1 MAEPQRQHLRR
12 PWLHRLGWLVL
23 LWLGGV
29 VSMALLAGTLRLL
42 MAWAGLQR

>member
-1 MAEPQRQHLRR
+1 MVDSEPRHLRPR
-12 PWLHRLGWLVL
+12 WWHRLGWLVL

-29 VSMALLAGTLRLL
+29 VSLALLAGALRVL

>member
-1 MAEPQRQHLRR
+1 MAESQPQRLRR

-29 VSMALLAGTLRLL
+29 VSMGLLAGTMRLL

>member
-1 MAEPQRQHLRR
+1 MAVPEPRR
-12 PWLHRLGWLVL
+12 IGPRWSHRLGWLVL

-29 VSMALLAGTLRLL
+29 AAMALLAGTLRLL